1 MGLSRR
7 NFLQQTG
14 LALLTLGVSDILLP
28 DSSLAAPA
36 TEDYRQALSAPTS
49 RKLALLVGINR
60 YPKSKPLGGCAVDV
74 ELQRELLVRRF
85 GFNPSDVLVLTNQQ
99 ATREDIETAFV
110 EHLIEQAKEG
120 DTVVFHFSGYGSRV
134 KRSPLG
140 QKAEEVV
147 APRWESSLL
156 PVDGIISTK
165 GAPVGNELLLST
177 LSLLAR
183 SLATQRVTMVLDTSY
198 TRSEQFLQGNLRS
211 RSSLASPAER
221 PNPQELAF
229 QEQLK
234 SRRKFPTH
242 PSERLPIPGVLLA
255 AAREGQIAAEQQWD
269 GFSAGLFTYAL
280 AQSLWQMIPPSPIY
294 ITLARTAEKMAPFA
308 SQRPQLTQT
317 NRLRKF
323 PPSYFLAPSVPL
335 SAEGVAIAVEDN
347 GKTAQL
353 HLAGLPAAV
362 WAHYQPHSRLSLA
375 SESLPTVDFG
385 ASQPQVKIRS
395 RDGLTATATLVSSTA
410 PPTYTLAPGQ
420 LFQEFIRF
428 LPRDL
433 GLTVALTA
441 ELPRIERVD
450 ATSAFSNM
458 AAVSSVAIAGE
469 QAADCLFG
477 QALRGQGRVA
487 ETTDSEPPNSPGYEL
502 FSLDRVPIPQTQ
514 GENGEAVK
522 SAVNRLQPHFEMLL
536 AAKLWRLTTNA
547 ESSRLG
553 VRATLAALEPE
564 GKPLLQRATLRS
576 RRLPRGS
583 QSLAPRNS
591 ATIGSLT
598 AIPRGTP
605 MHYKIENFS
614 DRPLYLMLLGLNAGG
629 RAIALYAPQLDRST
643 NTSTLTAPLIS
654 PGETLTIPK
663 NSRSLDWTISD
674 TLGVVEMH
682 LICSQAPF
690 TKTLATLAALSYPN
704 SKGER
709 LIELRNPLA
718 VARSLLQDLHAA
730 SAVSP
735 DMTNAATD
743 SYALDVNCWATL
755 PFIYQTIETEQHPPN
770 TPT

>member
-7 NFLQQTG
+7 NFLQQAG
-14 LALLTLGVSDILLP
+14 LVLLTLGVSEIWLP
-28 DSSLAAPA
+28 DSSLAAPV
-36 TEDYRQALSAPTS
+36 TDGYLQALANPTS
-49 RKLALLVGINR
+49 RKLALLIGINR
-60 YPKSKPLGGCAVDV
+60 YPKSKPLGGCAADV

-85 GFNPSDVLVLTNQQ
+85 GFNPRDVLVLTDQQ

-120 DTVVFHFSGYGSRV
+120 DTVVFHFSGYGGRV
-134 KRSPLG
+134 KMLPPAQTEG
-140 QKAEEVV
+140 QTVTPQLE
-147 APRWESSLL
+147 PSLL

-165 GAPVGNELLLST
+165 GAPVGNEMLLTT

-183 SLATQRVTMVLDTSY
+183 SLATKRVAMVLDTSY
-198 TRSEQFLQGNLRS
+198 ARPERFLQGNLRS
-211 RSSLASPAER
+211 RSSLALPAER

-234 SRRKFPTH
+234 SRRKFAAK
-242 PSERLPIPGVLLA
+242 SPIPGILLA

-280 AQSLWQMIPPSPIY
+280 AQSLWQLVPPSTLY
-294 ITLARTAEKMAPFA
+294 ATLARTAEKIAPLS
-308 SQRPQLTQT
+308 SQRPQLTASHRSQ
-317 NRLRKF
+317 KSSS
-323 PPSYFLAPSVPL
+323 PYFLSPSVPL
-335 SAEGVAIAVEDN
+335 GAEGVAIAVEDR

-353 HLAGLPAAV
+353 QLAGLPGLV

-375 SESLPTVDFG
+375 PDPLNKTDSE
-385 ASQPQVKIRS
+385 ASQPQVEIRS
-395 RDGLTATATLVSSTA
+395 RDGLTATATLVSATA
-410 PPTYTLAPGQ
+410 PPPYTLAPGQ
-420 LFQEFIRF
+420 LFQELIRL

-433 GLTVALTA
+433 GLTVALTE

-450 ATSAFSNM
+450 ATSAFSNI

-477 QALRGQGRVA
+477 KALQGQAA
-487 ETTDSEPPNSPGYEL
+487 TPSDSENPNSPGYEL
-502 FSLDRVPIPQTQ
+502 FSLDRIPLPQTQ

-522 SAVNRLQPHFEMLL
+522 FAVNRLQPHFETLL
-536 AAKLWRLTTNA
+536 AVKLWRLTANA
-547 ESSRLG
+547 GSSRLG

-564 GKPLLQRATLRS
+564 PKPLLRRATQRS
-576 RRLPRGS
+576 RRLPRES
-583 QSLAPRNS
+583 QPPNPRNP
-591 ATIGSLT
+591 ATFSPLT

-605 MHYKIENFS
+605 MHYQIENFS
-614 DRPLYLMLLGLNAGG
+614 ERPLYLMLLGSNAGG
-629 RAIALYAPQLDRST
+629 RAIALYAPQLDPST
-643 NTSTLTAPLIS
+643 NTSTLTTPLVP
-654 PGETLTIPK
+654 PGETLTLPQ

-674 TLGVVEMH
+674 ALGVVEMH

-690 TKTLATLAALSYPN
+690 TKTLAALAALSYPN
-704 SKGER
+704 SEGER

-735 DMTNAATD
+735 EIISAATD
-743 SYALDVNCWATL
+743 SYALDVRCWATL
-755 PFIYQTIETEQHPPN
+755 SFIYQTVAVDKVER
-770 TPT
+770 